1 MGLGSV
7 TFAHSLS
14 VNHPP
19 LRQAQ
24 VPVFV
29 SFVSFPPI
37 YAYYGLSCCLPHP
50 DWLCLSALFPQK
62 PSSSLWGSGVGFTR
76 HVHPLDMSRAI
87 FLKKPIPKVLWVL
100 DPAASVCKISPYTQ
114 CSELGAFGCWGPG
127 TGRPGSAKRALASMM
142 GPGDWLCALVQNC

>member
-1 MGLGSV
+1 MPLLMGLGSV

-29 SFVSFPPI
+29 SFVSLPPI
-37 YAYYGLSCCLPHP
+37 YAYYSLSCCLPHP

-62 PSSSLWGSGVGFTR
+62 PSSSLWGSGVGSTR
-76 HVHPLDMSRAI
+76 HVHPLDMSRAL

-100 DPAASVCKISPYTQ
+100 DPALPLCAKSLPIHSVLNEEP
-114 CSELGAFGCWGPG
+114 LGAG
-127 TGRPGSAKRALASMM
+127 ALALA
-142 GPGDWLCALVQNC
+142 GLALPSEP